1 MAIQGS
7 LREASL
13 PDVIQL
19 LFLGRRTGR
28 LALADRQR
36 HASIWFEDGWITHAA
51 IVNRRDRLG
60 EVLVKSGAV
69 TQADLEAALSVQ
81 SSDPSRRIGDLLVA
95 RGALSAAELRRYMR
109 THVEEA
115 LYALFSWSTGTFT
128 FEAGITPDV
137 DEGTGRFSPEA
148 ILLEG
153 ARRVDEWSLIERK
166 IPSFDIV
173 LAPEPAQDPT
183 ADLGFTETQR
193 RILPLLDGRRD
204 LRQVIE
210 ETALADFTACQAV
223 YGLLTAGLI
232 RQVGVRT
239 LAEPA
244 RALESQIAEHR
255 NLGVAFYRT
264 GMLDEAEREF
274 RRVREMR
281 PSEGG
286 APFFLGLIAARRARW
301 EDALALL
308 REAADRGGPRP
319 QILHNMAV
327 VYEELG
333 RLDEADTTWAEA
345 ARRAPEDA
353 RILLGWAL
361 LALRRHDLEPARR
374 RLRGARELFKD
385 RIPALWY
392 WAALRAEAAAE
403 QFGAAVEIARG
414 AVQAYPS
421 EPVLANALA
430 VLLELTGDAV
440 AAERILRAL
449 LEEDA
454 TLPQLSRNL
463 GDLCY
468 RSGRFDQAT
477 ESYERAIRLAPDLG
491 DEVYFRLGNLAYRRG
506 DLAAA
511 RQHWGRTLLLN
522 AGHQLARAN
531 LDTLP
536 VAT

>member
-1 MAIQGS
+1 MTIQGS

-36 HASIWFEDGWITHAA
+36 HASIWFEDGWISHAA

-60 EVLVKSGAV
+60 EVLVKSGAISSV
-69 TQADLEAALSVQ
+69 ELEAALAVQ
-81 SSDPSRRIGDLLVA
+81 ASDPSRRIGDLLVS
-95 RGALSAAELRRYMR
+95 RGALSSDDLRRYMR
-109 THVEEA
+109 THIEEA
-115 LYALFSWSTGTFT
+115 LYALFTWSTGTFT
-128 FEAGITPDV
+128 FEAGITPEA

-173 LAPEPAQDPT
+173 LAPEPAQDPS

-193 RILPLLDGRRD
+193 RILPLLDGQRD

-244 RALESQIAEHR
+244 RELESQIAEHR

-264 GMLDEAEREF
+264 GMLDESEREF
-274 RRVREMR
+274 RRVRAMR

-286 APFFLGLIAARRARW
+286 APFFLGLIAGRRGQW
-301 EDALALL
+301 EEALAHL
-308 REAADRGGPRP
+308 REAADRSGPRP
-319 QILHNMAV
+319 PILHNLAV
-327 VYEELG
+327 AYEHLD
-333 RLDEADTTWAEA
+333 RLEEADTTWAEA
-345 ARRAPEDA
+345 NRRSPEDP
-353 RILLGWAL
+353 RILLGWAI
-361 LALRRHDLEPARR
+361 LAHRRQQLDPARR
-374 RLRGARELFKD
+374 RLQAARQRFGD

-392 WAALRAEAAAE
+392 WAAARAEAAAE
-403 QFGAAVEIARG
+403 QLGSAVEIARG
-414 AVQAYPS
+414 AVQAYPND
-421 EPVLANALA
+421 PVLANTLA
-430 VLLELTGDAV
+430 VLLELTGDPA
-440 AAERILRAL
+440 AAERILRAF

-477 ESYERAIRLAPDLG
+477 ESYERAVRLAPDLG

-506 DLAAA
+506 DLEGA
-511 RQHWGRTLLLN
+511 RQHWGRTIGLN
-522 AGHQLARAN
+522 PAHQLARAN

-536 VAT
+536 VAG

>member
-1 MAIQGS
+1 MTIQGS

-36 HASIWFEDGWITHAA
+36 HASIWFEEGWITYAS

-69 TQADLEAALSVQ
+69 SAEELEAALTVQ
-81 SSDPSRRIGDLLVA
+81 ASEPSRRIGDLLVS
-95 RGALSAAELRRYMR
+95 RGAISPADLRRYMR

-115 LYALFSWSTGTFT
+115 LYALFTWSTGTFT
-128 FEAGITPDV
+128 FEAGITPDA
-137 DEGTGRFSPEA
+137 DERVGRFSPEA

-166 IPSFDIV
+166 IPSFDII
-173 LAPEPAQDPT
+173 LAPEPAQDKSV
-183 ADLGFTETQR
+183 DLAFTETQR
-193 RILPLLDGRRD
+193 RILPLLDGKRD
-204 LRQVIE
+204 LRQVID

-239 LAEPA
+239 PLEPA
-244 RALESQIAEHR
+244 RAVESQIAEHR

-274 RRVREMR
+274 RRVRELR

-286 APFFLGLIAARRARW
+286 APFFLGLIAGHRGRW

-308 REAADRGGPRP
+308 REAADRSGPRP
-319 QILHNMAV
+319 QILHNLAV
-327 VYEELG
+327 AYEHLG

-345 ARRAPEDA
+345 TRRAPEDP
-353 RILLGWAL
+353 RLLLGWAI
-361 LALRRHDLEPARR
+361 LALQRRELDPARR
-374 RLRGARELFKD
+374 RLQAARTHFGD

-392 WAALRAEAAAE
+392 WAAARAEAAAE
-403 QFGAAVEIARG
+403 QLGSALEIARG
-414 AVQAYPS
+414 GAQAYPAD
-421 EPVLANALA
+421 PVLANTLA
-430 VLLELTGDAV
+430 VLLELTGDA
-440 AAERILRAL
+440 AGAERMLRAL

-477 ESYERAIRLAPDLG
+477 ESYERAVRLAPDLG

-506 DLAAA
+506 DLPAA
-511 RQHWGRTLLLN
+511 RERWGRALALN
-522 AGHQLARAN
+522 PAHQLARAN

-536 VAT
+536 MAT

>member
-1 MAIQGS
+1 MTIQGS

-36 HASIWFEDGWITHAA
+36 HASIWFEEGWITYAS

-69 TQADLEAALSVQ
+69 SAEELEAALTVQ
-81 SSDPSRRIGDLLVA
+81 ASEPSRRIGDLLVS
-95 RGALSAAELRRYMR
+95 RGAISPADLRRYMR

-115 LYALFSWSTGTFT
+115 LYALFTWSTGTFT
-128 FEAGITPDV
+128 FEAGITPDA
-137 DEGTGRFSPEA
+137 DERVGRFSPEA

-166 IPSFDIV
+166 IPSFDII
-173 LAPEPAQDPT
+173 LAPEPAQDKSV
-183 ADLGFTETQR
+183 DLAFTETQR

-204 LRQVIE
+204 LRQVID

-239 LAEPA
+239 PLEPA
-244 RALESQIAEHR
+244 RAVESQIAEHR

-274 RRVREMR
+274 RRVRELR

-286 APFFLGLIAARRARW
+286 APFFLGLIAGHRGRW

-308 REAADRGGPRP
+308 REAADRSGPRP
-319 QILHNMAV
+319 QILHNLAV
-327 VYEELG
+327 AYEHLG

-345 ARRAPEDA
+345 TRRAPEDP
-353 RILLGWAL
+353 RLLLGWAI
-361 LALRRHDLEPARR
+361 LALQRRDL
-374 RLRGARELFKD
+374 D
-385 RIPALWY
+385 
-392 WAALRAEAAAE
+392 
-403 QFGAAVEIARG
+403 
-414 AVQAYPS
+414 
-421 EPVLANALA
+421 
-430 VLLELTGDAV
+430 
-440 AAERILRAL
+440 
-449 LEEDA
+449 
-454 TLPQLSRNL
+454 
-463 GDLCY
+463 
-468 RSGRFDQAT
+468 
-477 ESYERAIRLAPDLG
+477 
-491 DEVYFRLGNLAYRRG
+491 
-506 DLAAA
+506 
-511 RQHWGRTLLLN
+511 
-522 AGHQLARAN
+522 
-531 LDTLP
+531 
-536 VAT
+536 

>member
-1 MAIQGS
+1 MTIQGS

-13 PDVIQL
+13 PDVVQL

-28 LALADRQR
+28 LALADKQR
-36 HASIWFEDGWITHAA
+36 HASIWFADGWIIHAA

-69 TQADLEAALSVQ
+69 SGGELDAALSVQ
-81 SSDPSRRIGDLLVA
+81 ASEPSRRIGDLLVS
-95 RGALSAAELRRYMR
+95 RGALSMADLRRYMR
-109 THVEEA
+109 THIEEA
-115 LYALFSWSTGTFT
+115 LYALFTWSTGTFT
-128 FEAGITPDV
+128 FEAGITPEV

-173 LAPEPAQDPT
+173 LAREPAHDPA

-193 RILPLLDGRRD
+193 RILPLLDGQRD

-244 RALESQIAEHR
+244 RELESQIAEHR

-286 APFFLGLIAARRARW
+286 APFFLGLIAGRRGLW
-301 EDALALL
+301 EEGLAHL
-308 REAADRGGPRP
+308 REAADRSGPRP
-319 QILHNMAV
+319 QILHNLAV
-327 VYEELG
+327 AYEHLG
-333 RLDEADTTWAEA
+333 RLEEADLTWAEA
-345 ARRAPEDA
+345 NRRAPEDP
-353 RILLGWAL
+353 RILLGWAI
-361 LALRRHDLEPARR
+361 LAHRRQDLEPARR
-374 RLRGARELFKD
+374 RLQAARERFGD

-392 WAALRAEAAAE
+392 WAAARAEAAAE
-403 QFGAAVEIARG
+403 QLETAVAIARG
-414 AVQAYPS
+414 AVQAFPND
-421 EPVLANALA
+421 PVLANTLA
-430 VLLELTGDAV
+430 VLLELTGDSAT
-440 AAERILRAL
+440 AERILRAF

-477 ESYERAIRLAPDLG
+477 ESYERAVRLAPDLG
-491 DEVYFRLGNLAYRRG
+491 DEIYFRLGNLAYRRG
-506 DLAAA
+506 DLVGA
-511 RQHWGRTLLLN
+511 RERWGRTIALN
-522 AGHQLARAN
+522 PSHQLARAN

>member
-1 MAIQGS
+1 MTIQGS

-36 HASIWFEDGWITHAA
+36 HASIWFSDGWISHAA

-60 EVLVKSGAV
+60 EVLVKSGAIS
-69 TQADLEAALSVQ
+69 AEDLETALTAQ
-81 SSDPSRRIGDLLVA
+81 ASDPSHRIGDLLVS
-95 RGALSAAELRRYMR
+95 RGAISLADLRRYMR

-115 LYALFSWSTGTFT
+115 LYTLFTWSTGTFT
-128 FEAGITPDV
+128 FEAGITPET

-166 IPSFDIV
+166 IPSFDII
-173 LAPEPAQDPT
+173 LAPEPAQDKSV
-183 ADLGFTETQR
+183 DLSFTETQR
-193 RILPLLDGRRD
+193 RILPLLDGQRD

-232 RQVGVRT
+232 RQVGVRA

-244 RALESQIAEHR
+244 RELESQIAEHR

-286 APFFLGLIAARRARW
+286 APFFLGLIAGRRGEW
-301 EDALALL
+301 DEGLSLL
-308 REAADRGGPRP
+308 REAADRSGPRP
-319 QILHNMAV
+319 PILQNMAV
-327 VYEELG
+327 AYEHLN

-345 ARRAPEDA
+345 ARRAPDNP
-353 RILLGWAL
+353 RVLLGWAI
-361 LALRRHDLEPARR
+361 LALRRQELDAARR
-374 RLRGARELFKD
+374 RLQAARERFGD
-385 RIPALWY
+385 RLPALWY
-392 WAALRAEAAAE
+392 WAAARAEAAGE
-403 QFGAAVEIARG
+403 QLGLALEIARG
-414 AVQAYPS
+414 AVQAYPGD
-421 EPVLANALA
+421 PVLANTLA
-430 VLLELTGDAV
+430 VLLELTGDA
-440 AAERILRAL
+440 AGAERILRAL

-477 ESYERAIRLAPDLG
+477 ESYERAVRLAPDLG

-506 DLAAA
+506 DIAGA
-511 RQHWGRTLLLN
+511 RERWGRTLALN
-522 AGHQLARAN
+522 PGHQLARAN

-536 VAT
+536 TAT